1 MGKLYRSNDR
11 VLAGVCAGIAE
22 WAGLEA
28 KLVRII
34 WLVGLLF
41 GGFSIVLYVVLWIIM
56 PQKSAAK
63 SYSDRMNERLGRD
76 ADGYN
81 RGHK

>member
-63 SYSDRMNERLGRD
+63 NYTDRMNERLGRD

-81 RGHK
+81 RGQK

>member
-1 MGKLYRSNDR
+1 MGKLYRSNER

-56 PQKSAAK
+56 PQKSVAK

-81 RGHK
+81 RGQK

>member
-41 GGFSIVLYVVLWIIM
+41 GGFSIVLYIVLWIIM

-81 RGHK
+81 RGQK

>member
-56 PQKSAAK
+56 PQKSVAK
-63 SYSDRMNERLGRD
+63 NYTDRMNEKLGR
-76 ADGYN
+76 
-81 RGHK
+81 K

>member
-1 MGKLYRSNDR
+1 MGKLYRSNER

-56 PQKSAAK
+56 PQKSVAK
-63 SYSDRMNERLGRD
+63 SYSDRMNEKLGR
-76 ADGYN
+76 
-81 RGHK
+81 K

>member
-34 WLVGLLF
+34 WLVAILF
-41 GGFSIVLYVVLWIIM
+41 GGFGVMLYIVLWIVM
-56 PQKSAAK
+56 PQKSVAK
-63 SYSDRMNERLGRD
+63 GYADRMNERLGRD

-81 RGHK
+81 RGQK

>member
-63 SYSDRMNERLGRD
+63 NYTDRMNERLGRD